1 MSTGS
6 LEGQVVAVTGSS
18 SGIGAA
24 TARAFAAEGAAVL
37 VNSARSVDEGEAV
50 AASLP
55 DAHYVQGDITEP
67 GVPDRVVGAALE
79 RWGRL
84 DTLVNNAG
92 TTAVIPHHDLAAASI
107 DVWRRIFEVN
117 VFGTWAMTVA
127 AMPALRDGGGSV
139 VNVASVAGV
148 RPTGSSIPYA
158 ASKAALAH
166 MTLLLAKVVGPEVRV
181 NAVAPG
187 LVDTP
192 WTADWDVVRE
202 VVTQVTPLKRS
213 GQPEDVA
220 DVIVA
225 LAQRRLR
232 DRPGR
237 GDRRR
242 ALARDLSCLPGGATT
257 QRSAVARPRASGA
270 TAAVST
276 TRSSGPAMESP
287 SSGRAQ
293 RGRTPTAAATTRE

>member
-1 MSTGS
+1 VSDRPLAGH
-6 LEGQVVAVTGSS
+6 VAAVTGSS

-24 TARAFAAEGAAVL
+24 TARAFAELGASVL

-67 GVPDRVVGAALE
+67 GVPDRLVAAALK

-92 TTAVIPHHDLAAASI
+92 TTAVIPHHDLQAASI

-117 VFGTWAMTVA
+117 VFGSWAVSVA
-127 AMPALRDGGGSV
+127 AMPALREAHGSI

-148 RPTGSSIPYA
+148 RPTGSSVPYA
-158 ASKAALAH
+158 ASKAALNH
-166 MTLLLAKVVGPEVRV
+166 MTVLLAKVVGPEVRV

-192 WTADWDVVRE
+192 WTAEWDVVRE
-202 VVTQVTPLKRS
+202 VVRQVAPLRRS

-220 DVIVA
+220 EVVVA
-225 LAQRRLR
+225 LA
-232 DRPGR
+232 
-237 GDRRR
+237 R
-242 ALARDLSCLPGGATT
+242 AAYVTGQVVVVDGGLSIAT
-257 QRSAVARPRASGA
+257 
-270 TAAVST
+270 
-276 TRSSGPAMESP
+276 
-287 SSGRAQ
+287 
-293 RGRTPTAAATTRE
+293 

>member
-1 MSTGS
+1 MTAATSSAPLG
-6 LEGQVVAVTGSS
+6 GHVVAITGSS

-24 TARAFAAEGAAVL
+24 TARAFAAAGASVL
-37 VNSARSVDEGEAV
+37 VNSARSVAEGEAV

-55 DAHYVQGDITEP
+55 DARYVRGDITDP
-67 GVPDRVVGAALE
+67 AFPDELVAAALE

-92 TTAVIPHHDLAAASI
+92 TTAVIPHHDLAAASV

-127 AMPALRDGGGSV
+127 ALPALREAQGSV

-158 ASKAALAH
+158 ASKAALTH
-166 MTLLLAKVVGPEVRV
+166 MTALLAKVVGPEVRV

-192 WTADWDVVRE
+192 WTEDWDAVRDA
-202 VVTQVTPLKRS
+202 VRQVAPLKRS
-213 GQPEDVA
+213 GRPEDVA
-220 DVIVA
+220 QVIVSLAGSAYVTGQVVLVDGGLSLA
-225 LAQRRLR
+225 L
-232 DRPGR
+232 
-237 GDRRR
+237 
-242 ALARDLSCLPGGATT
+242 
-257 QRSAVARPRASGA
+257 
-270 TAAVST
+270 
-276 TRSSGPAMESP
+276 
-287 SSGRAQ
+287 
-293 RGRTPTAAATTRE
+293 

>member
-1 MSTGS
+1 MSDGS
-6 LEGQVVAVTGSS
+6 HRGQVVAVTGSS

-24 TARAFAAEGAAVL
+24 TARAFADAGAAVL
-37 VNSARSVDEGEAV
+37 VNSARSVAEGESV

-55 DAHYVQGDITEP
+55 DALYVQGDITDTD
-67 GVPDRVVGAALE
+67 VPERIVAAAID

-92 TTAVIPHHDLAAASI
+92 TTALIPHHDLEAASV

-117 VFGTWAMTVA
+117 VFGTWSMSVA
-127 AMPALRDGGGSV
+127 AMPALRAARGSI

-158 ASKAALAH
+158 ASKAALNH
-166 MTLLLAKVVGPEVRV
+166 MTVLLAKVVGPEVRV

-192 WTADWDVVRE
+192 WTEDWDVVRE
-202 VVTQVTPLKRS
+202 VVRQMAPLKRS

-220 DVIVA
+220 EVVLA
-225 LAQRRLR
+225 LAQAAYVTGQVVVV
-232 DRPGR
+232 DG
-237 GDRRR
+237 G
-242 ALARDLSCLPGGATT
+242 LSIAT
-257 QRSAVARPRASGA
+257 
-270 TAAVST
+270 
-276 TRSSGPAMESP
+276 
-287 SSGRAQ
+287 
-293 RGRTPTAAATTRE
+293 